1 MKKITRFVALGL
13 SMAMLAGVLSGCNDT
28 NTADFKEEKK
38 NVKPVIENTDFD
50 LVSNGESEYKIV
62 LPAEPSSN
70 ETFAA
75 NELQY
80 FIMEAT
86 GAKLEI
92 VNETADIESDKCLF
106 VGNVDAARDIKPTY
120 EDVKQNGYII
130 KTVEDDCFLIG
141 YTEYGTRNAIYDF
154 LYYVFDY
161 ECYAID
167 EVVLTCMDSVK
178 LPAFDVTELPSF
190 DWREVTGGEA
200 IYNEQLAYRMR
211 FNTTEEIFVMGHL
224 VHVSMEIIDPFVYD
238 FTSDKYKDWYSE
250 AMWNGVYDAS
260 EVKYPAQ
267 LCYSNDEMREEYTKN
282 LIEMIKDSSAGNM
295 LIGIEDNLSWCTC
308 DKCVA
313 NKEKYGTDAATMIQF
328 VNQVQA
334 DVDAWYAES
343 RPDRQTMRLVF
354 FAYYSTVN
362 PPVTYDRTTGTYTP
376 VDDSVVV
383 NDNSAIMFAPITA
396 RYDIPFTANNADDIT
411 NPHGQALGWSS
422 VSRDMFAW
430 TYCLYPAQGFLC
442 FDSFE
447 VMQQNYRL
455 LAEHGTEMILDQ
467 GNSYQMKDTGWGRA
481 RTYIMSKLQ
490 WDTELDMGELLDD
503 FFANYFDVAG
513 DTMQSLFDDQ
523 RDWIANIYANI
534 GGTGLISDDLV
545 AQEYWQ
551 YNQLADYMD
560 RIEQA
565 FEEIK
570 PIEEKDPERYA
581 VLYDRILLESIQFRY
596 LLIQL
601 YPTEYTASE
610 LYDAKLEF
618 REDFERLGMTS
629 FRENGTIDILWSE
642 WGID

>member
-1 MKKITRFVALGL
+1 MKKTTRFISLML
-13 SMAMLAGVLSGCNDT
+13 SVAMLAGILAGCGDSKT
-28 NTADFKEEKK
+28 TAMTEEKK
-38 NVKPVIENTDFD
+38 NVKPVIENTDYD
-50 LVSNGESEYKIV
+50 LTLNGESAYKIV
-62 LPAEPSSN
+62 LPAEPSEN

-80 FIMEAT
+80 FIKEAT
-86 GAKLEI
+86 GAELEI
-92 VNETADIESDKCLF
+92 VGESAGIADGKCLF
-106 VGNVDAARDIKPTY
+106 VGNVDAAKDIKPTY
-120 EDVKQNGYII
+120 EDVKQNGFII
-130 KTVEDDCFLIG
+130 KTIEDDCFLLG
-141 YTEYGTRNAIYDF
+141 YTEYGTRNSVYDF

-178 LPAFDVTELPSF
+178 LPAFDVTELPTF
-190 DWREVTGGEA
+190 DWREGTGGEVIQNA
-200 IYNEQLAYRMR
+200 QLGYRMK

-238 FTSDKYKDWYSE
+238 FTSDTYKDWYSE

-260 EVKYPAQ
+260 EVQYPAQ
-267 LCYSNDEMREEYTKN
+267 LCYSNDEMRKEYTKN
-282 LIEMIKDSSAGNM
+282 LIEMIKDSSAGSM
-295 LIGIEDNLSWCTC
+295 LLGIEDNLTWCTC
-308 DKCVA
+308 EKCAA

-328 VNQVQA
+328 VNKVQA
-334 DVDAWYAES
+334 DVDAWYAEN
-343 RPDRQTMRLVF
+343 RPDRATMRLVF

-362 PPVTYDRTTGTYTP
+362 PPVTYNAETEEYKAI
-376 VDDSVVV
+376 DDSVVI

-396 RYDIPFTANNADDIT
+396 RYDIPFTANNKDDVT
-411 NPHGQALGWSS
+411 NPYGQVLGWSS
-422 VSRDMFAW
+422 VSPNMYAW
-430 TYCLYPAQGFLC
+430 TYCLYPAQAFLF
-442 FDSFE
+442 FDSFD
-447 VMQQNYRL
+447 VMQQNYQL
-455 LAEHGTEMILDQ
+455 LADYGTSMILDQ
-467 GNSYQMKDTGWGRA
+467 GNHFQAMDTGWNRA
-481 RTYIMSKLQ
+481 KVYVMSKLQ
-490 WDTELDMGELLDD
+490 WDTSLDMGELLDD

-513 DTMQSLFDDQ
+513 DTMQSLFNDQ
-523 RDWIANIYANI
+523 RDWIANMYENI

-545 AQEYWQ
+545 SQEYWQ
-551 YNQLADYMD
+551 YNQLVDYME

-565 FEEIK
+565 FAEIK
-570 PIEEKDPERYA
+570 SVENEDPERYA

-642 WGID
+642 WGLD